1 MPRRARIILGGLPV
15 HIVQRGNNRAPCFFE
30 DQDRYFYLFHLGRL
44 LPRAR
49 CSLHAY
55 CLMTNHV
62 HLLVTPAEPVGCA
75 QLMKYLGQLHT
86 QYVNRHYGR
95 SGTLWE
101 GRFKSCIVQ
110 SEDYLLSCYR
120 YIELNPVRGGLCD
133 HPAKYLWSSYRVN
146 AEGVP
151 AALVTPHAE
160 FQRLGVSDE
169 ERRSAYTALFASN
182 LDAKRVDDIR
192 SATNGNFALGD
203 ESFKRQLG
211 ASLGRRVERG
221 SPGRPASTQ
230 EKRGLSLI

>member
-1 MPRRARIILGGLPV
+1 MLSGLPV

-30 DQDRYFYLFHLGRL
+30 DQDRHFYLFHLERL
-44 LPRAR
+44 LPRSR

-75 QLMKYLGQLHT
+75 RLMKYLGQLHT

-101 GRFKSCIVQ
+101 GMFKSCIVQ

-133 HPAKYLWSSYRVN
+133 
-146 AEGVP
+146 
-151 AALVTPHAE
+151 
-160 FQRLGVSDE
+160 E
-169 ERRSAYTALFASN
+169 ERRSAYTALLGSN
-182 LDAKRVDDIR
+182 LDAKRVDEIR

-203 ESFKRQLG
+203 ESFKRHLG

-230 EKRGLSLI
+230 EKRGLSLV